1 MKEGTVTVRITL
13 LALATLLS
21 APAFAGQPGADL
33 QSAGAFPA
41 AADKV
46 YPPLPS
52 LAMLPPPGAGDDE
65 LPVKPVSHR
74 KKTHVVAQAQE
85 RRSPPAPVVRI
96 VVSDASHAY
105 LDSVQRQ
112 IDLALAR

>member
-1 MKEGTVTVRITL
+1 MTVRIVF
-13 LALATLLS
+13 LALAMLLS

-33 QSAGAFPA
+33 QSVGAIPAAFPA

-52 LAMLPPPGAGDDE
+52 LAMLPPPGAGDDA
-65 LPVKPVSHR
+65 LPLKPATHR
-74 KKTHVVAQAQE
+74 KKQRVAAPTQE
-85 RRSPPAPVVRI
+85 RRSPPTPVVRI

-112 IDLALAR
+112 IEQALAK